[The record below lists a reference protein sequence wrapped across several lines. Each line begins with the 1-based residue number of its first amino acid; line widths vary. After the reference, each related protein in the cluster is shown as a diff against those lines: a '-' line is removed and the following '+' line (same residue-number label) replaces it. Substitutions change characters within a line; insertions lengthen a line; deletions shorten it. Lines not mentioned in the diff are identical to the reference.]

1 MINDAEEGSMNNGQL
16 TANSIAF
23 ANQLKARGFTNV
35 LHYSMAAWFTEGVLS
50 PTQLGTEN
58 IWIAQYPFE
67 PTAISYGTK
76 MKVMRHGNGLHY

>member
-50 PTQLGTEN
+50 PTQLGLKIFGLLSILLN
-58 IWIAQYPFE
+58 RLQ
-67 PTAISYGTK
+67 ISYGTK

>member
-35 LHYSMAAWFTEGVLS
+35 LHYSMA
-50 PTQLGTEN
+50 PTVYRRSF
-58 IWIAQYPFE
+58 IAY
-67 PTAISYGTK
+67 TT
-76 MKVMRHGNGLHY
+76 RD